1 MKKEHYFQFFSE
13 IGFSP
18 VNNTAGTEKPIFT
31 SHNLEIKLRPGSDNH
46 VDIVTGDNLNKIKKI
61 LDHGGVGLIYNTD
74 SADKKIIRTNHF
86 PTIKRII
93 SLFPLDND
101 QTTPQNP
108 K

>member
-13 IGFSP
+13 QGFSP
-18 VNNTAGTEKPIFT
+18 VNNTVGSEKPVFT
-31 SHNLEIKLRPGSDNH
+31 LNNLKIKLRPGPDNH
-46 VDIVTGDNLNKIKKI
+46 VDIITGDNLKKIEKI
-61 LDHGGVGLIYNTD
+61 LDHGGVGLLYNTD
-74 SADKKIIRTNHF
+74 NADKKIIRTNHF

-101 QTTPQNP
+101 QTTPPNP